1 MSRLRDMV
9 REHEVVREHLEDGDG
24 SGRPGV
30 MTMLGISYGVQQ
42 FIPESHLLLT
52 EDLESLYEHNEKTLR
67 HELMYAMVGDVHS
80 ELVIL
85 RMKAYS
91 LLRANMKPTVEADE
105 AIKEIIKCIGDIIEG
120 LEV

>member
-9 REHEVVREHLEDGDG
+9 REHEVVRKHLEDGDG

-30 MTMLGISYGVQQ
+30 MTVLGISYGVQQ
-42 FIPESHLLLT
+42 FIPEGHLILT

-67 HELMYAMVGDVHS
+67 HELMYAMVGDVHRD
-80 ELVIL
+80 LVIL
-85 RMKAYS
+85 RMKVYS
-91 LLRANMKPTVEADE
+91 LLRGHMNATVEAD
-105 AIKEIIKCIGDIIEG
+105 AALKEVVNSIGDIIEG

>member
-9 REHEVVREHLEDGDG
+9 REHEVVRKHLEDGDG

-30 MTMLGISYGVQQ
+30 MTVLDISYGVQQ

-52 EDLESLYEHNEKTLR
+52 EDLESLYAHNEKTLR
-67 HELMYAMVGDVHS
+67 HELMYALTGDVHG
-80 ELVIL
+80 ELVLL
-85 RMKAYS
+85 RMKMYS
-91 LLRANMKPTVEADE
+91 LLRGHMNVTVEADA
-105 AIKEIIKCIGDIIEG
+105 AIKELVKCIGDIIEG

>member
-1 MSRLRDMV
+1 MSRLRDM
-9 REHEVVREHLEDGDG
+9 VREHLEDGDG

-85 RMKAYS
+85 RMKVYS